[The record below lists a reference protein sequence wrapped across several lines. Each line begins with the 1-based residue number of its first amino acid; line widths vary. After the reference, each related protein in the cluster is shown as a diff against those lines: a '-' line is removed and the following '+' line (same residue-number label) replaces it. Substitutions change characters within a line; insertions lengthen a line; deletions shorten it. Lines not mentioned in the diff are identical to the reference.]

1 MTIHTEHPFAEPPD
15 PVRRFRGRIGGAVSL
30 WTAGEGS
37 DRAGLTVSS
46 VMVANGAP
54 AAVIGLLDPDS
65 DLHAA
70 LEATGRGV
78 VHLLHAADRELADAF
93 GGVAPAPGGAFRLGT
108 WEQAAA
114 GPALLGRTRA
124 EVRYVES
131 REVGWSALV
140 VARIEH
146 VVIEPDATPLEH
158 RRGHYLRPQ
167 PREDR

>member
-15 PVRRFRGRIGGAVSL
+15 PVRHLRGRIGGAVSL

-46 VMVANGAP
+46 VMVANGDP

-78 VHLLHAADRELADAF
+78 VQLLHATDRELADAF

-108 WEQAAA
+108 WEQTAA
-114 GPALLGRTRA
+114 GPALVGRTRA

-131 REVGWSALV
+131 RDVGWSALV

-146 VVIEPDATPLEH
+146 IVIEPDAIPLEH
-158 RRGHYLRPQ
+158 RRGRYLHPQ
-167 PREDR
+167 ARDDR